1 MCRQGKPLILI
12 WEMLV
17 TKCCVFLLD
26 LGCKLP
32 KNYTNMVQPWKVY
45 EAIQVESLSW
55 MSPNQ
60 SNSDCHCSFSERHGS
75 AACRLEVLLCKAR
88 ERTSFLECLLLA
100 LVSSPFLHTHLRF
113 LLPRAFV
120 SNYVCVAPLLEK
132 WHVQ

>member
-1 MCRQGKPLILI
+1 
-12 WEMLV
+12 
-17 TKCCVFLLD
+17 
-26 LGCKLP
+26 
-32 KNYTNMVQPWKVY
+32 MVQPWKVY